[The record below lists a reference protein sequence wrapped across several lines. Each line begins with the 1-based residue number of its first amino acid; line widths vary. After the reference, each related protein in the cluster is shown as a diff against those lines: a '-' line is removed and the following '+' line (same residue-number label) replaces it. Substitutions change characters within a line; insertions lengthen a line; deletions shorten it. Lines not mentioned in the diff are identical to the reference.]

1 MKRAVF
7 EECRYNL
14 IAVGDIVT
22 GTTTRKVKTD
32 TASGGSDSERMRIT
46 LSILVTAIQYD
57 SLAAGLRITGRNQ
70 REHQHVKA
78 GAFHTIELA
87 PFRAFTIGKELW
99 DSVYLER
106 VETALNPAVDA
117 DLAAVIMQEGL
128 AHVLLVSRSLTLTRS
143 RIETSIPKK
152 GKSAIFGRDAATR
165 KFFDA
170 VVRGIVQHIDLSVVK
185 VVLLASPG
193 FVKDEFYKHLML
205 EASRQDLRTVIEH
218 KSKIVLCHSSS
229 GHKHAL
235 QEILSRPELQNR
247 LSDTKAVREVKIL
260 TEFNDMMN
268 VDEDRAFYGPSHV
281 FAAAESGAIH
291 TLLITDELFRSIDV
305 ATRERHVQLVDGVRR
320 DGGKVAIFSTQH
332 VSGAQLRDM
341 SGVAA
346 LLRFPMPQIND
357 VPVDDSDDSSNS
369 ETSSDANA

>member
-1 MKRAVF
+1 
-7 EECRYNL
+7 
-14 IAVGDIVT
+14 
-22 GTTTRKVKTD
+22 VKTE
-32 TASGGSDSERMRIT
+32 TASGASDSERMRIT
-46 LSILVTAIQYD
+46 LSILVTSIHYD

-106 VETALNPAVDA
+106 VDIALNPAVDA
-117 DLAAVIMQEGL
+117 DLAAVIMHEGL
-128 AHVLLVSRSLTLTRS
+128 AHVLLVSRSLTLTRA
-143 RIETSIPKK
+143 RIESSIPKK
-152 GKSAIFGRDAATR
+152 GKSAIFGRDAATT

-170 VVRGIVQHIDLSVVK
+170 VMRGIVQHIDLSTIK
-185 VVLLASPG
+185 VLLLASPG

-205 EASRQDLRTVIEH
+205 EATRQDLRAVIDN

-235 QEILSRPELQNR
+235 QEVLSMPELQSR
-247 LSDTKAVREVKIL
+247 LSDTKAVREVQIL
-260 TEFNDMMN
+260 SSFNNMLN
-268 VDEDRAFYGPSHV
+268 VDENRAFYGASHV
-281 FAAAESGAIH
+281 FAAAESGAIQS
-291 TLLITDELFRSIDV
+291 LLITDELFRSIDV
-305 ATRERHVQLVDGVRR
+305 ATRKRYVELVDDVKK
-320 DGGKVAIFSTQH
+320 DGGEVAIFSTHH

-346 LLRFPMPQIND
+346 LLRFPMPQISAMAMQ
-357 VPVDDSDDSSNS
+357 DSDS
-369 ETSSDANA
+369 ESECHSSSDEA